1 MTWSDA
7 KDDEAATSSK
17 ARHQETPTAPATNT
31 KSRRRSTRRSLAVR
45 NTANDDEEPAKVPSD
60 RVTASDEV
68 PDKVSSD
75 RETVDHISDSDNA
88 LSPAR
93 QSIVTVTD
101 FNPMQASTANS
112 HQTTRRFTRQ
122 SMATFQS
129 LTNVTVASSDSE
141 DEENGDVIRGLLSN
155 SPRALVKL
163 SRAKHSLVEGNSEE
177 QASNV
182 TVTKRRTTRSP
193 KKLLSRQ
200 THASEVSD
208 PSPGR
213 TRASEAGDPPS
224 QVSQAAAEP
233 PSHHV
238 PETSKTVASDKTH
251 SRRTTRQ
258 STRRSTRG
266 KEPESG
272 DDDNT
277 IKLSPFQLSIDQPLP
292 FNFYSSSS
300 RSSHISKAQETTETS
315 AATFHVSLSLIIIT
329 RLKPLWRQKENH
341 IPTVVL
347 ECLALSSDF
356 WIWNVILFY
365 LIAADVSVVSC
376 ALEIAG
382 MVIILSCCHVP
393 TLGLLPSSRSPCR
406 DQTHE
411 YEGWYVIFFLLVSWL
426 SSSD

>member
-315 AATFHVSLSLIIIT
+315 AAT
-329 RLKPLWRQKENH
+329 
-341 IPTVVL
+341 
-347 ECLALSSDF
+347 
-356 WIWNVILFY
+356 
-365 LIAADVSVVSC
+365 
-376 ALEIAG
+376 
-382 MVIILSCCHVP
+382 
-393 TLGLLPSSRSPCR
+393 SSRKESRSKSQKSSTFTRASGSISQSDNYNQGTTETSVASKRKSHSNRRSRVSGSISQSDDDNQETSKKKITYQPSYSCVWSLQGDLLEGRSPR
-406 DQTHE
+406 VGT
-411 YEGWYVIFFLLVSWL
+411 
-426 SSSD
+426 